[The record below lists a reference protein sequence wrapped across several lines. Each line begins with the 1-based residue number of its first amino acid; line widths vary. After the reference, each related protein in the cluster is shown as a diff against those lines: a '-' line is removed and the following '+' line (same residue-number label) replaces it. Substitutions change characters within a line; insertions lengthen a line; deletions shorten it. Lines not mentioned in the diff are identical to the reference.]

1 MTTAGAGARI
11 GVRNFHICPLRPAK
25 ARRFRRRAWPGAAE
39 WTESYGISLT
49 SKTEYRSH
57 RHQMSRAHDE
67 VMSSVTNVI
76 CGDWRAGTVIGRPRW
91 VKCPAKTCR
100 APEHPVME
108 KEPTRAHNSAMSV
121 GGRLAV
127 RFRPP
132 VNERRALI
140 WAVHAARR
148 SKSVRRVAH
157 QNAMTACI
165 VDAPVRPGPAGRQAR
180 RVVATAEAMDCPRA
194 ERPSHPA
201 QKAHAMVRPGGV
213 PLSRQGR
220 RCGAFGRGLATYLA
234 ADGAL
239 FHGKQRFCDYHGAR
253 ASEARRTCK

>member
-25 ARRFRRRAWPGAAE
+25 ARRLPRRAWPGAAE
-39 WTESYGISLT
+39 WTESYEISLA
-49 SKTEYRSH
+49 SKAEYRSH

-67 VMSSVTNVI
+67 VMSYVTNVI
-76 CGDWRAGTVIGRPRW
+76 CGDWRAGTVIGRLRW
-91 VKCPAKTCR
+91 VKCPAKTCQ

-108 KEPTRAHNSAMSV
+108 KEATRAHNSAMSV

-140 WAVHAARR
+140 WATHAARR
-148 SKSVRRVAH
+148 SKSVRRAAP
-157 QNAMTACI
+157 QSAMTACI
-165 VDAPVRPGPAGRQAR
+165 VDASVRPAPDGRQAR
-180 RVVATAEAMDCPRA
+180 RVAAPAEAIDCPRA
-194 ERPSHPA
+194 ERPSYPA
-201 QKAHAMVRPGGV
+201 QKAHATVRSGGV
-213 PLSRQGR
+213 RLSRQGL

-239 FHGKQRFCDYHGAR
+239 FHGKQRFRGYHGAR

>member
-39 WTESYGISLT
+39 WTESYEISLAG
-49 SKTEYRSH
+49 KAEYRSH

-76 CGDWRAGTVIGRPRW
+76 CGDWRAGTVIGRLRW
-91 VKCPAKTCR
+91 VKCPGKTCQ

-108 KEPTRAHNSAMSV
+108 KEATRAHNSAMSA
-121 GGRLAV
+121 GRPLAV

-140 WAVHAARR
+140 WATHTARR
-148 SKSVRRVAH
+148 SKSVRRAAPR
-157 QNAMTACI
+157 NAMTACI
-165 VDAPVRPGPAGRQAR
+165 VNTSVRPAPDGRQAR
-180 RVVATAEAMDCPRA
+180 RVAAAEAMDCRRA
-194 ERPSHPA
+194 ERPSGAA
-201 QKAHAMVRPGGV
+201 QKANATVRPGGV